1 MPRTASPTPAAF
13 AACLLSATLAFG
25 GARAQEHVRSLDEIP
40 DTLRS
45 PEARETWKREME
57 GRVTPDLL
65 GESQRAGL
73 SPERIRAALVPATDT
88 GHLSLS
94 GAKRWPQQPGKLVAI
109 ACVKDAAPRFD
120 HGPDCGDVGNGLRIY
135 LGVLAPGDD
144 GTLHTIARIGPLPS
158 GTAGLLP
165 PLRWNGKAGTD
176 LPIRLEDD
184 GGSAP
189 TSTDVVP
196 DAWERFDL
204 AAYRLGDG
212 APAFGLR
219 GGWNEGYAGGGATFT
234 ALYLFEL
241 RQGTLRPV
249 FGAPMSMFKNLAGE
263 WNEDGTRQHEVSE
276 AANIVQLKDQG
287 PAGYP
292 DLLVRRREGGP
303 GDTYRWSPHARRY
316 ELQR

>member
-1 MPRTASPTPAAF
+1 MPRTALPAPVAF
-13 AACLLSATLAFG
+13 ATLLLSSMLAAAGAT
-25 GARAQEHVRSLDEIP
+25 AQEHVRSLDEIP

-57 GRVTPDLL
+57 GRITPDLL

-73 SPERIRAALVPATDT
+73 SPEQIRAALVPATDT
-88 GHLSLS
+88 GYLSLS
-94 GAKRWPQQPGKLVAI
+94 GAKRWPQQTGKLVAI
-109 ACVKDAAPRFD
+109 ACVKDTAPRFD
-120 HGPDCGDVGNGLRIY
+120 HGPDCRELDDGLRIY
-135 LGVLAPGDD
+135 VGVLESGDD
-144 GTLHTIARIGPLPS
+144 SALHTIARIGPLPS
-158 GTAGLLP
+158 GAAGLLP

-184 GGSAP
+184 DGAP
-189 TSTDVVP
+189 RSTDIVP

-204 AAYRLGDG
+204 AAYRLGNG
-212 APAFGLR
+212 APALGLR

-241 RQGTLRPV
+241 RDQMLRPV
-249 FGAPMSMFKNLAGE
+249 FGAPISMFKNLAGE
-263 WNEDGTRQHEVSE
+263 WNEDGTRQHEISE
-276 AANIVQLKDQG
+276 AANIVQLRDHG

-292 DLLVRRREGGP
+292 DLFVRRREGGS
-303 GDTYRWSPHARRY
+303 GDTYRWSPQAQRY